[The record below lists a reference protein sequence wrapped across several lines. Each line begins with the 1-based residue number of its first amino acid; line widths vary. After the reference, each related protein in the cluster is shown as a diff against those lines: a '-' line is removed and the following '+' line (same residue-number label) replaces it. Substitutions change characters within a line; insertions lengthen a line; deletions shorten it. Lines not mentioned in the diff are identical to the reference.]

1 MGHAFDHKHVLFVDD
16 DPVSRRLVE
25 KVLRTGVPGAR
36 VTCVEDGAQALA
48 LLDREAVDLLITD
61 VAMPVL
67 GGIELILQVMR
78 RRLSISLLVVSGQ
91 RDPQAESRAL
101 ECGALAFFE
110 KPVQAEPFLACVCK
124 LLTAE
129 SRPAPLEVV
138 SLAGLTR
145 IIHMERRTC
154 ALRVT
159 MPGAQGLLMFV
170 AGELVGA
177 QQGELEGLA
186 AALRMLAWDAP
197 SVALEPLVRAC
208 KRTIDVSLAELLR
221 RASANRRSGP
231 AVVAAK
237 VQPPTLPGPAPD
249 FRARRTGEQP
259 PSASPGPAAGPVV
272 RAPEARPSV
281 PSVPPPP
288 TLPPPFLPLRSPPMA
303 SRNVTPPAVPS
314 PPVVQVP
321 PRVVPAPRSPARA
334 PAAAASPP
342 PGIGEPPRVST
353 TPAAPAPDAATS
365 LSTIPAAPAPDA
377 APDVPTLPTAPALAA
392 APDVPTLPTAPAL
405 AAAPDVPTLPAAPVL
420 AAAPDVPT
428 ILATPSAAPPTAPT
442 PSAAPAPAAPV
453 EAPFS
458 DDYFELVDR
467 ARELLRV
474 AEFEVAERLLLRAL
488 QVRPGD
494 RVVQQNLRVLAKR
507 RGPEAEL
514 NP

>member
-25 KVLRTGVPGAR
+25 KVLRAGVPGAR

-110 KPVQAEPFLACVCK
+110 KPVQAAPFLACVCK
-124 LLTAE
+124 LLSAE
-129 SRPAPLEVV
+129 SRPAALEVV

-177 QQGELEGLA
+177 HQGELEGLA

-221 RASANRRSGP
+221 RASAHRRSSPG
-231 AVVAAK
+231 VVAAK

-259 PSASPGPAAGPVV
+259 TSASPGPAAP
-272 RAPEARPSV
+272 
-281 PSVPPPP
+281 VPPSGRHTVPID
-288 TLPPPFLPLRSPPMA
+288 TVLSFLIRPYQKLTRPREKNTAENMLVRMPMQCTTA
-303 SRNVTPPAVPS
+303 K
-314 PPVVQVP
+314 
-321 PRVVPAPRSPARA
+321 PRTGP
-334 PAAAASPP
+334 
-342 PGIGEPPRVST
+342 EPKISSA
-353 TPAAPAPDAATS
+353 TPAISVVTLES
-365 LSTIPAAPAPDA
+365 KI
-377 APDVPTLPTAPALAA
+377 VPQ
-392 APDVPTLPTAPAL
+392 
-405 AAAPDVPTLPAAPVL
+405 
-420 AAAPDVPT
+420 
-428 ILATPSAAPPTAPT
+428 
-442 PSAAPAPAAPV
+442 
-453 EAPFS
+453 
-458 DDYFELVDR
+458 
-467 ARELLRV
+467 ARS
-474 AEFEVAERLLLRAL
+474 
-488 QVRPGD
+488 
-494 RVVQQNLRVLAKR
+494 
-507 RGPEAEL
+507 
-514 NP
+514 

>member
-25 KVLRTGVPGAR
+25 KVLRAGVPGAR

-177 QQGELEGLA
+177 HQGELEGLA

-221 RASANRRSGP
+221 RASAHRRSSPG
-231 AVVAAK
+231 VVAAK

-259 PSASPGPAAGPVV
+259 TSASPGPAAGPVV

-288 TLPPPFLPLRSPPMA
+288 VLPLRSPPMA

-353 TPAAPAPDAATS
+353 TPAAPALDAATS

-377 APDVPTLPTAPALAA
+377 APSLSTIPTAPAPDA

-428 ILATPSAAPPTAPT
+428 IQATPSAAPPTAT
-442 PSAAPAPAAPV
+442 TTSAAPV

-494 RVVQQNLRVLAKR
+494 RVVQQNLRVLARR

>member
-25 KVLRTGVPGAR
+25 KVLRAGVPGAR

-221 RASANRRSGP
+221 RASAHRRSSPG
-231 AVVAAK
+231 VVAAK

-249 FRARRTGEQP
+249 FRAR
-259 PSASPGPAAGPVV
+259 PSRARPGGAAV
-272 RAPEARPSV
+272 RALGSA
-281 PSVPPPP
+281 
-288 TLPPPFLPLRSPPMA
+288 
-303 SRNVTPPAVPS
+303 
-314 PPVVQVP
+314 
-321 PRVVPAPRSPARA
+321 APD
-334 PAAAASPP
+334 
-342 PGIGEPPRVST
+342 
-353 TPAAPAPDAATS
+353 PAAPGPDAA
-365 LSTIPAAPAPDA
+365 LAADGVAHCD
-377 APDVPTLPTAPALAA
+377 TTGRALAA
-392 APDVPTLPTAPAL
+392 GGTGAPPRGPCAEEPRARPRGRGVAPSGHRR
-405 AAAPDVPTLPAAPVL
+405 AAPRIHDPG
-420 AAAPDVPT
+420 
-428 ILATPSAAPPTAPT
+428 
-442 PSAAPAPAAPV
+442 
-453 EAPFS
+453 
-458 DDYFELVDR
+458 R
-467 ARELLRV
+467 AG
-474 AEFEVAERLLLRAL
+474 A
-488 QVRPGD
+488 
-494 RVVQQNLRVLAKR
+494 R
-507 RGPEAEL
+507 RGDEPIHDPGRASARRRA
-514 NP
+514 